1 MEKQKDKLKG
11 MEGKADCCFCYY
23 YSVFS
28 MHLDILQS
36 LLRVLH
42 FLLRG
47 EHENF

>member
-28 MHLDILQS
+28 MHLDILQFPLES
-36 LLRVLH
+36 IALSSER
-42 FLLRG
+42 RT
-47 EHENF
+47 